1 MIQPFFT
8 GFKKGTKGFGHNIST
23 LVNSTLLC
31 IVYLLGAGLTSIT
44 AKIIGS
50 SVELEWGGTGEG
62 VVNYNIYR
70 CSNINKCTLAGKQPP
85 IGDNRGDYKYKDSL
99 PTLDSTSYTV
109 TVFDAYGNESE
120 KIDPVYPA
128 K

>member
-44 AKIIGS
+44 AKIIGKHFLDTKIPKES
-50 SVELEWGGTGEG
+50 YWENLDLKKKPIEE
-62 VVNYNIYR
+62 YYR
-70 CSNINKCTLAGKQPP
+70 Q
-85 IGDNRGDYKYKDSL
+85 
-99 PTLDSTSYTV
+99 
-109 TVFDAYGNESE
+109 F
-120 KIDPVYPA
+120 
-128 K
+128 